1 MPRLRFVLH
10 SGQGPAAPCPH
21 PTRLETCSGSLTFLL
36 SAPAIRRKRL
46 PDKLVRGNREHAIRL
61 GVWNINDPQVST
73 RSCLAQSNPGTLAA
87 SPVLTGFL
95 QHFRDFLLVHF
106 MVMNMGRS
114 GHRVDIESGAQ
125 ASSTIILTRSVNGIA
140 LKPPLGLL
148 SSASRRRIVAWPSA
162 PPQPP
167 APRPTTGRQLTK
179 KTA

>member
-1 MPRLRFVLH
+1 M
-10 SGQGPAAPCPH
+10 
-21 PTRLETCSGSLTFLL
+21 T
-36 SAPAIRRKRL
+36 
-46 PDKLVRGNREHAIRL
+46 
-61 GVWNINDPQVST
+61 QVST

-106 MVMNMGRS
+106 MVMNMRRS

-125 ASSTIILTRSVNGIA
+125 ACSTLILTRSVNGIA
-140 LKPPLGLL
+140 LKPTLGLL
-148 SSASRRRIVAWPSA
+148 SSASRRPIVACLSA

-179 KTA
+179 KPAGRGTSSADGGSEDAPNQECLPRTRAAS